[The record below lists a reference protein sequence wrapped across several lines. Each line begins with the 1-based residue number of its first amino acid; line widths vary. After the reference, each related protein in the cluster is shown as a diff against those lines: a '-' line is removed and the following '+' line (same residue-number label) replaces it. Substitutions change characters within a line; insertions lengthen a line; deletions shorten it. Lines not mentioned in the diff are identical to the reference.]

1 MKDTGVWTAQ
11 EAKTQHAF
19 SERLANILSN
29 NLKGLVYDVGC
40 GRGDYVNHFNQKG
53 ISCIGIEGTDFNNGN
68 MVWDLT
74 NPLSSELTKGAV
86 ICLEV
91 AEHIPQKYESI
102 FLDNLQLLTS
112 KYLFMSWAIKGQG
125 GHGHVNEQDK
135 DYVLKTMN
143 ARGFKLNSG
152 ATNQIRNAMVGD
164 KCWWFAQ
171 SMYVFEL

>member
-1 MKDTGVWTAQ
+1 MKDTGVWSLS

-19 SERLANILSN
+19 SERLAKILTNNIR
-29 NLKGLVYDVGC
+29 GLVYDVGC
-40 GRGDYVNHFNQKG
+40 GRGDYVNHFNASG
-53 ISCIGIEGTDFNNGN
+53 VSCIGIEGTDFDNGN

-74 NPLSSELTKGAV
+74 VPFGSSMTKGTV
-86 ICLEV
+86 VCLEV
-91 AEHIPQKYESI
+91 AEHIPQKYESV
-102 FLDNLQLLTS
+102 FLDNLQSLTS

-135 DYVLKTMN
+135 DYVLKVMN
-143 ARGFKLNSG
+143 QRGFKLNQY
-152 ATNQIRNAMVGD
+152 ATKKIREAMVGD